1 MEVMVNRQA
10 VWLVMGVSG
19 SGKTS
24 VASALAEAT
33 GGAWLDADDYHPR
46 RNIER
51 MSQGQPLADDDRWP
65 WLAAVA
71 EATQRIRAVA
81 TGPVF
86 LACSALK
93 ARYRQLLCER
103 LPGLQLIYLEGDE
116 SLIFAR
122 MAQRQNHYMAA
133 NMLRSQFLDLE
144 PPLGE
149 AGAHVVDIRPT
160 APVVIA
166 CALTVVRQQA
176 AALVTD

>member
-1 MEVMVNRQA
+1 MVDRQA

-51 MSQGQPLADDDRWP
+51 MSRGQPLADDDRWP

-71 EATQRIRAVA
+71 EAASRAQDVA
-81 TGPVF
+81 QGPVF
-86 LACSALK
+86 VACSALK
-93 ARYRQLLCER
+93 ARYRQLLRER
-103 LPGLQLIYLEGDE
+103 LPGLQLLYLQGDE
-116 SLIFAR
+116 ALIHAR

-133 NMLRSQFLDLE
+133 DMLHSQFLDLE
-144 PPLGE
+144 PPLAE
-149 AGAHVVDIRPT
+149 AGVHVVDIRPDRP
-160 APVVIA
+160 AVVS
-166 CALTVVRQQA
+166 CALATVRQQA
-176 AALVTD
+176 AALAG